1 MPRKISRILLLGL
14 VFILCGAP
22 AYNAAPAPDLYA
34 GSCVTLYSAE
44 QPLTG
49 AFSQQF
55 HVIAANAYQPSPSAI
70 SFELVWAG
78 NPGAFN
84 IQIQDADTDATGN
97 YTTLSAAAG
106 TVTSSP
112 QSPGGTYVSRVE
124 LNPWRANY
132 GRLYVNTQS
141 ANAVNLTAKVC
152 R

>member
-1 MPRKISRILLLGL
+1 MKKFFACVLLIAASL
-14 VFILCGAP
+14 VWGAP
-22 AYNAAPAPDLYA
+22 AYNAAPAPDLLA
-34 GSCVTLYSAE
+34 GSCALLYNAE
-44 QPLTG
+44 QPSTG

-55 HVIAANAYQPSPSAI
+55 HIPAANQFQPAPSAI
-70 SFELVWAG
+70 SFELIWAA

-97 YTTLSAAAG
+97 YTTLSATAG
-106 TVTSSP
+106 TITSSP
-112 QSPGGTYVSRVE
+112 QSPGGVYVSRVE

>member
-1 MPRKISRILLLGL
+1 MKKFLLCLAL
-14 VFILCGAP
+14 IPVFLLFGAP
-22 AYNAAPAPDLYA
+22 AYNASPAIDLLA
-34 GSCVTLYSAE
+34 GSCVNLYSAE
-44 QPLTG
+44 QPATG

-55 HVIAANAYQPSPSAI
+55 RLPAANQFQPAPTAV
-70 SFELVWAG
+70 SFELVWAA

-97 YTTLSAAAG
+97 YTTLSAPAG

-112 QSPGGTYVSRVE
+112 QSAGGAYVSRVE